1 MEHQIGREPLSL
13 FLQQVYLKKL
23 SGSLEIACRDFQIN
37 LYFQNGKLIN
47 GMSTRFDEKITIIL
61 HLMGIISEEQYN
73 FLSGLHQFADDQVS
87 TMLLDHNFAKKNDI
101 FFARIYQLRRIAI
114 SAISLQAGKW
124 SFFPDEP
131 HPPFRETFEIPLA
144 GILVEGARSID
155 HVSYYSNRWL
165 LREPLPVREI
175 PPLLEI
181 YFTESELDFHARLS
195 ALSPQRT
202 CQELIALLNILPVDF
217 WRKILVFHLLGLLQ
231 FQKSDSH
238 ADIGRDIAALLEM
251 NQKILARGS
260 DVFSL
265 LGLAPD
271 TPRERVET
279 ARNDMLLRFAPER
292 FGSAAAPEIKKIAR
306 AVCQRLQAEAAMA
319 PVTPAPAARLETA
332 EAPPIETDWIIEIEP
347 AVETER
353 RAGPPAPGKLEPE
366 AEFELSPEFAIEP
379 EPPAESEIIFE
390 AQEQAPLEPF
400 EEQPREFAP
409 VAAPP
414 AMNIPANDHERAW
427 ALLLQGKELY
437 EQREFSKAIG
447 FLKQAIKLEPGQ
459 GDFFYLLGLCQGEM
473 EVMKHDAEISL
484 KKAIELKSWSAD
496 PVYALGVLYRGQ
508 GKTKLAER
516 CFQRVKEIS
525 YEHTG
530 ASRAL
535 VDLRRKRAKE
545 KPAPPLFR
553 KKKS

>member
-1 MEHQIGREPLSL
+1 MKVMEHHIEKEPLSF
-13 FLQQVYLKKL
+13 FLQQVYLKNL

-37 LYFQNGKLIN
+37 LYFQGGKLIN
-47 GMSTRFDEKITIIL
+47 GMSTRFDEKISVIL

-87 TMLLDHNFAKKNDI
+87 AMLLDHNFAKKNDI

-114 SAISLQAGKW
+114 STFFLQNGKW

-155 HVSYYSNRWL
+155 HVSFYSNRWL
-165 LREPLPVREI
+165 LREPIPFKEI
-175 PPLLEI
+175 PPLVEI
-181 YFTESELDFHARLS
+181 YFTNPELDFHARLS

-202 CQELIALLNILPVDF
+202 CQELIALMNILPVDF

-231 FQKSDSH
+231 FQRSDIRV
-238 ADIGRDIAALLEM
+238 DIGRDIAALLEM
-251 NQKILARGS
+251 NQKIQAPGN
-260 DVFSL
+260 DIYFL
-265 LGLAPD
+265 LGLPTD
-271 TPRERVET
+271 TPLSRMEI
-279 ARNDMLLRFAPER
+279 ARNEVLLRFTPER

-306 AVCQRLQAEAAMA
+306 AVCDRLCSAKVRSEAEPLTLDEPLTLGEPLPQGEPPPQEKPMSREEPSFPEIPVFEQQFEDEVFLA
-319 PVTPAPAARLETA
+319 PPEPAQPYTPA
-332 EAPPIETDWIIEIEP
+332 
-347 AVETER
+347 
-353 RAGPPAPGKLEPE
+353 
-366 AEFELSPEFAIEP
+366 
-379 EPPAESEIIFE
+379 
-390 AQEQAPLEPF
+390 
-400 EEQPREFAP
+400 
-409 VAAPP
+409 AAPP
-414 AMNIPANDHERAW
+414 ALNIAASDHEKAW
-427 ALLLQGKELY
+427 AMLLKGKELY
-437 EQREFSKAIG
+437 EQREFDKAIG

-459 GDFFYLLGLCQGEM
+459 GDFYYLLGLCQGEM

-496 PVYALGVLYRGQ
+496 PVYALGILYRGQ
-508 GKTKLAER
+508 GKMKLAER

-535 VDLRRKRAKE
+535 VDLRRIRARE
-545 KPAPPLFR
+545 KPAPPLF
-553 KKKS
+553 KKKRS